1 MTRNRGNPNQVNVT
15 GTALGNG
22 PNPAGAD
29 ENLVSTPNGGNLPGE
44 EMADV
49 GMEDADGGMSTT
61 PPHQGKSL
69 RHLKFVKL
77 PAAVSGDLRGRKC
90 QRVDHGTDPDNEA
103 NTVTS
108 SLSDFSPLPGDE
120 SPSPIAKT
128 PNCNTERPPNE
139 VAAEA
144 AATKAV
150 IQRLADQ
157 KAKKAMKAELVTTP
171 GPLTTSPPTAAA
183 YTPTPDNGF
192 PTIHAR
198 TSTHVFENIAE
209 HQQLDWLNLTSTRL
223 FIQPLMHGYYP
234 ADIAQE
240 IASRLKEAIENML
253 DIPNVKVA
261 PPIADVTPPAA
272 DRAPFTYLVHNIS
285 TSTYSRLL
293 EQHIWISPKIGFVV
307 YSSKTTMPSYL
318 GALKGINITDNQDV
332 AMFRDFVIEIFWRGE
347 VAQLLAEMSGRGSNF
362 PEMDVESRVTTILK
376 TFTIRP
382 IEVKTK
388 GSGTVTWI
396 NLYLDC
402 PTESDDDWG
411 LLVDA
416 VSETKFEH
424 SLLGAG
430 LYDRGWTCHVC
441 HGADHPTGLCPFPNV
456 PGWFQPIPIPP
467 VVEYRAKLN
476 PNNTRGGGHW
486 GRGGARGNNAQGN
499 RGSRGRGTHTRNP
512 DRKMNNTL

>member
-1 MTRNRGNPNQVNVT
+1 MTCNRGNPDPVNVT
-15 GTALGNG
+15 STTLGNEPSP
-22 PNPAGAD
+22 PNAN
-29 ENLVSTPNGGNLPGE
+29 ENLVSTPDGRNLTGE
-44 EMADV
+44 EIADV

-61 PPHQGKSL
+61 PSHRGKPL
-69 RHLKFVKL
+69 RQLKFVKL
-77 PAAVSGDLRGRKC
+77 PAAVSDDLRGRKR
-90 QRVDHGTDPDNEA
+90 QRVDHGTNPNDEA
-103 NTVTS
+103 NTVAR
-108 SLSDFSPLPGDE
+108 SLSDFSPSPAAE
-120 SPSPIAKT
+120 SPSPAAKT
-128 PNCNTERPPNE
+128 PKRTTENPPDE

-150 IQRLADQ
+150 IQRLLDQ
-157 KAKKAMKAELVTTP
+157 KAKKATKAELITNP
-171 GPLTTSPPTAAA
+171 GPLTTSPPTAAT
-183 YTPTPDNGF
+183 YTPTPEDGF
-192 PTIHAR
+192 LPIHPR

-209 HQQLDWLNLTSTRL
+209 NQQLDWLNLTSTRL

-272 DRAPFTYLVHNIS
+272 DCAPFTYLVHNIS
-285 TSTYSRLL
+285 TNTYNRLL

-332 AMFRDFVIEIFWRGE
+332 TMFRDFVLDIFWRGE
-347 VAQLLAEMSGRGSNF
+347 VAQLLAEMSERDSIF
-362 PEMDVESRVTTILK
+362 PEMDAESRVANILK
-376 TFTIRP
+376 TFTVRP

-396 NLYLDC
+396 NLYLDF
-402 PTESDDDWG
+402 PTESDDDWS

-416 VSETKFEH
+416 VLKTKLEH

-430 LYDRGWTCHVC
+430 IYDRGWTCHVC

-456 PGWFQPIPIPP
+456 PGWFQPIPITP

-476 PNNTRGGGHW
+476 SNNARGGGHR
-486 GRGGARGNNAQGN
+486 GRGGARGNNARGN
-499 RGSRGRGTHTRNP
+499 KGSRGRGTHTHNS
-512 DRKMNNTL
+512 DRR